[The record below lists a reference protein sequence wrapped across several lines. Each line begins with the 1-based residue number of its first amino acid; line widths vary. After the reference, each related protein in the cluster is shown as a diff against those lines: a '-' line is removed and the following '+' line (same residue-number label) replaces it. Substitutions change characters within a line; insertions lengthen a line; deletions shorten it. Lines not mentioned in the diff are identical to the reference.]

1 MAGESL
7 LKRRGKVSSAARS
20 VRSDAEDKSSLEA
33 KERHLIEAAQRDPR
47 CFAELYENNF
57 ERVYAFIARRIG
69 DREHA
74 QDLTADVFHNALK
87 NLAGFE
93 WRGVPFAAWLYRIA
107 GNAIVD
113 RGKRA
118 ARHEAMK
125 LREIPLQESSS
136 SESDLAD
143 VEHRARLFKLVE
155 KLPVDQRR
163 VITMRFA
170 QEKSIAEIA
179 SQVGRSEGAIK
190 QLQFRGLQSL
200 RTMVGER

>member
-20 VRSDAEDKSSLEA
+20 VRSGAGDKSSLEA
-33 KERHLIEAAQRDPR
+33 KERHLVEAAQRDPR
-47 CFAELYENNF
+47 YFAELYENNF
-57 ERVYAFIARRIG
+57 ERVYAFIARRVG
-69 DREHA
+69 DRDHA

-87 NLAGFE
+87 NIASFE
-93 WRGVPFAAWLYRIA
+93 WRGVPFVAWLYRIA
-107 GNAIVD
+107 SNAIVD
-113 RGKRA
+113 RGKRT
-118 ARHEAMK
+118 ARHETMK
-125 LREIPLQESSS
+125 LREIPLQESS

-163 VITMRFA
+163 VIKMRFA
-170 QEKSIAEIA
+170 EERSIAEIA
-179 SQVGRSEGAIK
+179 HQVGRSEGAIK

-200 RTMVGER
+200 RTMMGER